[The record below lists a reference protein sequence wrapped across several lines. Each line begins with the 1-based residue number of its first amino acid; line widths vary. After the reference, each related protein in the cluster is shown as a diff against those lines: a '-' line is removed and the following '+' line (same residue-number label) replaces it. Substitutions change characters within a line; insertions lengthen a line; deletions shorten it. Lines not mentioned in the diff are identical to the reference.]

1 MISMFEEI
9 KDEILGKQLETIKQ
23 NQVEMF
29 ELITKNITKINASR
43 EIFFF
48 FLNRLETTK
57 RK

>member
-48 FLNRLETTK
+48 FKQIRDY
-57 RK
+57 